1 MGHRVTVL
9 VLPGVL
15 PLEFGIAVQIFG
27 TDQHYELTMCAA
39 GRARRRVLCHCL
51 GWPGRAGRR

>member
-15 PLEFGIAVQIFG
+15 PLEFGIAAQN
-27 TDQHYELTMCAA
+27 L
-39 GRARRRVLCHCL
+39 GRTRITS
-51 GWPGRAGRR
+51 

>member
-27 TDQHYELTMCAA
+27 TDPHYELTVCAA
-39 GRARRRVLCHCL
+39 GPV
-51 GWPGRAGRR
+51 